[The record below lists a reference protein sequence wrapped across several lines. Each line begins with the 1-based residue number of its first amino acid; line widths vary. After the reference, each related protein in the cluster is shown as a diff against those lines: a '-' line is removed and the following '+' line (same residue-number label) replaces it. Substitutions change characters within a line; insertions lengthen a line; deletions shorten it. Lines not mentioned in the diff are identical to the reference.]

1 MRDARRAERHWLVI
15 AVATLWLV
23 SVGGHVDA
31 NLSVSGWENLPM
43 RHVARKQAKQRKR
56 PRRLSCFTRGVIA
69 ITVALLQGHA
79 LPVGFFAPFEW
90 PGGSQARLLSIQLDF
105 YTS

>member
-1 MRDARRAERHWLVI
+1 LEKQA
-15 AVATLWLV
+15 
-23 SVGGHVDA
+23 SKA
-31 NLSVSGWENLPM
+31 NLPVSGWENLPM

-69 ITVALLQGHA
+69 ITVALLQAHA

-90 PGGSQARLLSIQLDF
+90 PGGKSGSAAVADPENP
-105 YTS
+105 YP